1 MNKEKQLSE
10 KQLAVIDDLFDE
22 KLEEQQIL
30 ERHKLSRR
38 LFDKWLGDEAFDAY
52 CDRRMAWERRRCELT
67 LARNARSAASRLMAL
82 TGSSTPETARKAC
95 LDIISMRP
103 ADHPADAEQ
112 DNNTQA
118 PPELPPE
125 TAGKI
130 LAVLAE

>member
-52 CDRRMAWERRRCELT
+52 CDRRMTWERRRCELT

-112 DNNTQA
+112 DNDTQA
-118 PPELPPE
+118 PAELSPE
-125 TAGKI
+125 TAGRL